1 MDGVRMG
8 LEFVRTYWWG
18 VIGVAALLAGILYYF
33 EVKKSGGLEAF
44 TTLNLPNTP
53 AQTVTNEDKECAFM
67 NLAIGQSKEYIR
79 YFEKGNE
86 GAKAIEG
93 FTVEQQKDHNEGVKR
108 HKALIESYEK
118 RQKELG
124 CDKYEGFVAE
134 VEKLPAP
141 K

>member
-1 MDGVRMG
+1 MG

-18 VIGVAALLAGILYYF
+18 VIGVAVLLAGILYYF
-33 EVKKSGGLEAF
+33 EVKKAGGLEAF

-53 AQTVTNEDKECAFM
+53 ADTVSNEDKECAFM
-67 NLAIGQSKEYIR
+67 NLAIGQSKAYIR
-79 YFEKGNE
+79 YFEKEGD
-86 GAKAIEG
+86 GAKVVEG
-93 FTVEQQKDHNEGVKR
+93 FTAEKKKDYSEELKR
-108 HKALIESYEK
+108 HKALIASYEK

-124 CDKYEGFVAE
+124 CAKYEGFVAE